1 MNQYHLQARQAPVGG
16 VSLGCPPPLVGWRRT
31 RFIRV
36 PVSALPLCLPL
47 GPMLSLHRHAA
58 RASARSALFSS
69 AAAAAA
75 AVETEAGNVL
85 QVDLRQVEGSRAAR
99 RLRKQGLLP
108 GVLYGEGE
116 DGDASKVL
124 VALQTRAFEKL
135 HRKLW
140 SSVENQVFDV
150 QVGDAAP
157 VKACMRDVQFDPGAF
172 LASIMCWL
180 W

>member
-1 MNQYHLQARQAPVGG
+1 
-16 VSLGCPPPLVGWRRT
+16 
-31 RFIRV
+31 
-36 PVSALPLCLPL
+36 
-47 GPMLSLHRHAA
+47 MLSLQRHAV

-75 AVETEAGNVL
+75 ATTEASNVL
-85 QVDLRQVEGSRAAR
+85 QVDLRQAEGSRAAR
-99 RLRKQGLLP
+99 RLRREGLLP

-124 VALQTRAFEKL
+124 VALNTRTFEKL

-140 SSVENQVFDV
+140 TSVDNQVFEV

-157 VKACMRDVQFDPGAF
+157 VKACMRDVQFDPGALCF
-172 LASIMCWL
+172 CEHRRAS
-180 W
+180 